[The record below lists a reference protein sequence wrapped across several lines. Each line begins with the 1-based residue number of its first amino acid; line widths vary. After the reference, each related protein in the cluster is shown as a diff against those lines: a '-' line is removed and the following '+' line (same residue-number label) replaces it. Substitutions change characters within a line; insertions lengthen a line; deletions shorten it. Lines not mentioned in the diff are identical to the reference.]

1 MYPFKEKMIN
11 SRLLLRE
18 FSKDVNSD
26 ELAWH
31 RDRENRIVTVVEG
44 KDWLLQIDNNVPSL
58 MESGKSYSIPK
69 KHIP

>member
-31 RDRENRIVTVVEG
+31 RDRENRTVTVGE
-44 KDWLLQIDNNVPSL
+44 
-58 MESGKSYSIPK
+58 
-69 KHIP
+69 